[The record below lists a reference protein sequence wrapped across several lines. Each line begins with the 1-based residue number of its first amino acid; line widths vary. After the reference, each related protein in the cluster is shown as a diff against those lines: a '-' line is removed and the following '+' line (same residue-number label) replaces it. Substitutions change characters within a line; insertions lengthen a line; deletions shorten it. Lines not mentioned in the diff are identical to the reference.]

1 VEERKEV
8 EGGKRREGV
17 MARLEGGRRGG
28 SYGEAGG
35 REGVKVRLER
45 GG

>member
-28 SYGEAGG
+28 EEVMVRLEGG
-35 REGVKVRLER
+35 RE
-45 GG
+45 